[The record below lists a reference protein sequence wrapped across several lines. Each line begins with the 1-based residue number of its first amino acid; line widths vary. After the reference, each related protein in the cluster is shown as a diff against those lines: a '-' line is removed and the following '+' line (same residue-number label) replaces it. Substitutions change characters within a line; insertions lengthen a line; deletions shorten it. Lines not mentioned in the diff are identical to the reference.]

1 MLEENAFVS
10 THIGKGHVILL
21 ADLRGMG
28 ETAENSGAN
37 DPKYYNIEYHNAIL
51 SLHTGQPLP
60 GQRVKDIIS
69 LLDFISSDDD
79 LKGLPVK
86 IIASGQAA
94 VPALFTAVLDTRI
107 ASLELSE
114 TIKSYTEITQR
125 PMDKDWFS
133 FVVPGI
139 MNYFDLPDLVTLR
152 PDLTVKYTVQNID
165 GYGK

>member
-1 MLEENAFVS
+1 MLV
-10 THIGKGHVILL
+10 LL

-28 ETAENSGAN
+28 ETAENFQAN
-37 DPKYYNIEYHNAIL
+37 DPKYYNIEYHNAML
-51 SLHTGQPLP
+51 SLHTGHPLP
-60 GQRVKDIIS
+60 GQRVKDILS
-69 LLDFISSDDD
+69 LLDFISSDND

-107 ASLELSE
+107 GSLELSE
-114 TIKSYTEITQR
+114 TIKSYIEITQR
-125 PMDKDWFS
+125 PMDKDWYS

-139 MNYFDLPDLVTLR
+139 MNYFDLPDLAAMR
-152 PDLTVKYTVQNID
+152 PDLTVKYTVQKND